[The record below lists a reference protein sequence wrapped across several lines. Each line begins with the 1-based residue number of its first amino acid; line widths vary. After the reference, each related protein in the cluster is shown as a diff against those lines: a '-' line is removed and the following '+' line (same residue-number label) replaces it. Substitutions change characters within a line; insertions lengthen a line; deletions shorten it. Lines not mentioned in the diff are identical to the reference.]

1 MPHLLR
7 TEEILRKA
15 LHLLA
20 LAIPFGIYYVPRE
33 YAVII
38 LPSLT
43 AAFLTAEALRLKTVF
58 FGRWATRA
66 FGPFM
71 RDRESKSLTGA
82 AYMFIAG
89 TIALLLFPKNVAF
102 IALSFVFLGDAAAA
116 LVGIPYGRIRVGK
129 KSVEGTLAC
138 FASCLVLWCL
148 FPRVPIGQGMLCAIL
163 TSLLELL
170 PLPIDDNLL
179 VPLVTGSVLA
189 MISLGK

>member
-1 MPHLLR
+1 MPPLLR

-33 YAVII
+33 YAMII

-43 AAFLTAEALRLKTVF
+43 AAFLITEVLRLKTVF
-58 FGRWATRA
+58 FGRLVAMV

-71 RDRESKSLTGA
+71 RDHERKSLTGA
-82 AYMFIAG
+82 AYIFISG
-89 TIALLLFPKNVAF
+89 TIALFLFPKNVAF
-102 IALSFVFLGDAAAA
+102 TALSFVFLGDAAAA

-138 FASCLVLWCL
+138 FASCIVIWYL
-148 FPRVPIGQGMLCAIL
+148 FPRVPFGQGMLCAIL
-163 TSLLELL
+163 TSLLEFL
-170 PLPIDDNLL
+170 PLPIDDNLI
-179 VPLVTGSVLA
+179 VPLVTGTVLT
-189 MISLGK
+189 ILSLGT